1 MAAVTMTT
9 EPYPAQASGAPASLR
24 LAGGLGAEGGAWLSG
39 GVKRARAELARLSEQ
54 FGLAIDPD
62 AIVG

>member
-24 LAGGLGAEGGAWLSG
+24 LAGGLGAEGGAGDHTAGTPKGRCGS
-39 GVKRARAELARLSEQ
+39 REN
-54 FGLAIDPD
+54 P
-62 AIVG
+62 